1 LAFDLFLRLPAL
13 GEAMLAGRLDL
24 HRAKA
29 FIEWT
34 EGLTD
39 TQANQVCMEL
49 IPTAMT
55 VVVGELVDQ
64 IKRGCLA
71 IDPDWAEKKYK
82 EAVKTRRVRGY
93 RNADGTGTLGG
104 YSQPI
109 DRVAAACQ
117 RINSLARACKRAGDR
132 RGIDLI
138 RSDLYLRMLDGTFE
152 AMTDRQIVDHVRA
165 NPLRD
170 PTEVDDD
177 GSGSGPDAEEPGDSG
192 PDDPPPAG
200 PGPNADPTDG
210 PTSGGA
216 GDNGPDSHDGDT
228 DGSAAGGKTDGSAPG
243 SADDVGDGSGGR
255 LAAEAPTGP
264 ARSAARQAT
273 RPAARQAAAG
283 GQAVPELRLQL
294 TTLIGEND
302 QPAQLPGW
310 DYLPA
315 LLARNLVERMHSA
328 QWRWVVCDSDGYA
341 IDGGLTGARPH
352 TGRSAGSHPD
362 SLRGGIVELAITATD
377 LHRLAVDAAAGG
389 PWAPVVAD
397 ITRQHASSTADHDAE
412 PNRRTPGARLRRWVE
427 LRARTCSHPYCRVP
441 ANGAD
446 VDHRTRWASGGRTV
460 DSNLDP
466 ACRHDH
472 RLKDEGH
479 RRTRRSE
486 PGTTVWTSPLGHEVV
501 SRPPPVIPRSVSPWP
516 RDRDPHQ
523 PISIENW
530 PDPCACLLRPC
541 AHTRLEPP
549 RLTTHAAGQAQTSA
563 TSPVPTLR
571 DLLFGPGRP
580 EPAMFDDGVPPF

>member
-192 PDDPPPAG
+192 PDDPPP
-200 PGPNADPTDG
+200 P
-210 PTSGGA
+210 
-216 GDNGPDSHDGDT
+216 
-228 DGSAAGGKTDGSAPG
+228 
-243 SADDVGDGSGGR
+243 R
-255 LAAEAPTGP
+255 
-264 ARSAARQAT
+264 
-273 RPAARQAAAG
+273 RPW
-283 GQAVPELRLQL
+283 
-294 TTLIGEND
+294 
-302 QPAQLPGW
+302 AQ
-310 DYLPA
+310 
-315 LLARNLVERMHSA
+315 
-328 QWRWVVCDSDGYA
+328 C
-341 IDGGLTGARPH
+341 RPH
-352 TGRSAGSHPD
+352 RWPHLGR
-362 SLRGGIVELAITATD
+362 R
-377 LHRLAVDAAAGG
+377 R
-389 PWAPVVAD
+389 
-397 ITRQHASSTADHDAE
+397 RQ
-412 PNRRTPGARLRRWVE
+412 R
-427 LRARTCSHPYCRVP
+427 
-441 ANGAD
+441 
-446 VDHRTRWASGGRTV
+446 
-460 DSNLDP
+460 
-466 ACRHDH
+466 
-472 RLKDEGH
+472 
-479 RRTRRSE
+479 
-486 PGTTVWTSPLGHEVV
+486 
-501 SRPPPVIPRSVSPWP
+501 
-516 RDRDPHQ
+516 
-523 PISIENW
+523 
-530 PDPCACLLRPC
+530 
-541 AHTRLEPP
+541 P
-549 RLTTHAAGQAQTSA
+549 RL
-563 TSPVPTLR
+563 P
-571 DLLFGPGRP
+571 
-580 EPAMFDDGVPPF
+580 

>member
-192 PDDPPPAG
+192 PDDPPPQALG
-200 PGPNADPTDG
+200 PMPT
-210 PTSGGA
+210 PPMA
-216 GDNGPDSHDGDT
+216 PPR
-228 DGSAAGGKTDGSAPG
+228 AAPATT
-243 SADDVGDGSGGR
+243 
-255 LAAEAPTGP
+255 APTP
-264 ARSAARQAT
+264 MTATLTALPQAAKPMAPPQVAPTMWATAQVGAWPRKRRQDQRGQRRGKRHGQLRGRR
-273 RPAARQAAAG
+273 RPA
-283 GQAVPELRLQL
+283 V
-294 TTLIGEND
+294 
-302 QPAQLPGW
+302 
-310 DYLPA
+310 
-315 LLARNLVERMHSA
+315 
-328 QWRWVVCDSDGYA
+328 
-341 IDGGLTGARPH
+341 RP
-352 TGRSAGSHPD
+352 
-362 SLRGGIVELAITATD
+362 
-377 LHRLAVDAAAGG
+377 
-389 PWAPVVAD
+389 
-397 ITRQHASSTADHDAE
+397 
-412 PNRRTPGARLRRWVE
+412 
-427 LRARTCSHPYCRVP
+427 
-441 ANGAD
+441 
-446 VDHRTRWASGGRTV
+446 
-460 DSNLDP
+460 
-466 ACRHDH
+466 
-472 RLKDEGH
+472 
-479 RRTRRSE
+479 
-486 PGTTVWTSPLGHEVV
+486 SPSCGC
-501 SRPPPVIPRSVSPWP
+501 
-516 RDRDPHQ
+516 
-523 PISIENW
+523 N
-530 PDPCACLLRPC
+530 
-541 AHTRLEPP
+541 
-549 RLTTHAAGQAQTSA
+549 
-563 TSPVPTLR
+563 
-571 DLLFGPGRP
+571 
-580 EPAMFDDGVPPF
+580 